1 MATRNKNFRKK
12 VSMED
17 KVLPYDPTECVR
29 LLAYGY
35 KKNKNHGIFTTI
47 QAVDQIAIILVEY
60 RSDDEIITIKYK
72 NGEQETHDGSDC
84 RIMDF
89 DCYSELLTSESE
101 IDKFI
106 LNHLYKDV

>member
-1 MATRNKNFRKK
+1 MATQNKTHHQKLDIK
-12 VSMED
+12 D
-17 KVLPYDPTECVR
+17 QVLPYDSTECVQ
-29 LLAYGY
+29 LLACGY
-35 KKNKNHGIFTTI
+35 KKNKNHGVFTTI

-89 DCYSELLTSESE
+89 EVVIPILTTG
-101 IDKFI
+101 FY
-106 LNHLYKDV
+106 NN